1 MSCCNNSRHKT
12 FQASLSVNEFCLTMN
27 SYINRCCVDAV
38 DRIVVVLML
47 LTGSAQRRQLLI
59 VFVICQMRCFVL
71 SVFSRRIDDLDV
83 GTCERRDVETW
94 GRGNEGKWGRRDV
107 RMFFFADHPSVCY
120 PFGPSKTS
128 IRRSGSMST

>member
-1 MSCCNNSRHKT
+1 
-12 FQASLSVNEFCLTMN
+12 MN

-83 GTCERRDVETW
+83 GTCERRDVET
-94 GRGNEGKWGRRDV
+94 
-107 RMFFFADHPSVCY
+107 
-120 PFGPSKTS
+120 
-128 IRRSGSMST
+128 